1 MNGVKKLACGVV
13 FAAVALTLIPC
24 TYNRID
30 GAVIWF
36 SRGSRIILR

>member
-1 MNGVKKLACGVV
+1 MNMVKKLACGVA

-36 SRGSRIILR
+36 SRGSTIILR